1 MSKLSA
7 MTIMPRESQRS
18 ICICEGML
26 WEVRMASQPISFMV
40 LI

>member
-7 MTIMPRESQRS
+7 MTIMPSESHRS

-26 WEVRMASQPISFMV
+26 CEVRMASQPIAFIV